1 MTFKSTLLSVLERIL
16 APLLSPI
23 LTYLAL
29 KKMGILGMNQRNAE
43 FIAQY
48 NPRKFYPLVD
58 DKLLTKNLAI
68 KASIAVPELYA
79 VIEIEH
85 QVVHLEK
92 MIAPYSSFVIKPA
105 QGSGGDGIV
114 VIVGRRGP
122 NYKRSDGILM
132 HADELKH
139 HVSNILSG
147 MYSLG
152 GHPDKAMVEY
162 RVEFDPLF
170 REISYQGVP
179 DIRVIVFKGYPVMSM
194 VRLPTRLSSGK
205 ANLHQGAVGVGV
217 NITNGETHF
226 GVWQNH
232 VVEHHTDTGNPISGL
247 QIPDW
252 ERLLTISASCYEL
265 TGLGYIG
272 VDLVLDR
279 DKGPL
284 MLELNA
290 RPGLAIQIANRTGLA
305 PRLALIKKRCAQQ
318 KESIQSRVAFV
329 QKTFVHQPLW

>member
-1 MTFKSTLLSVLERIL
+1 MNINFLSTLLS
-16 APLLSPI
+16 PFT
-23 LTYLAL
+23 TYKRL
-29 KKMGILGMNQRNAE
+29 KKMGILSMNRRNAE

-58 DKLLTKNLAI
+58 DKLRTKSLAL
-68 KASIAVPELYA
+68 KANIAVPELYA
-79 VIEIEH
+79 VIEMEH
-85 QVVHLEK
+85 QVVKLEQ
-92 MIAPYSSFVIKPA
+92 MLAPYSSFVIKPA
-105 QGSGGDGIV
+105 QGSGGDGII
-114 VIVGRRGP
+114 VIMGRRG
-122 NYKRSDGILM
+122 NSYKRSDGVLM
-132 HADELKH
+132 HPDEIKH

-179 DIRVIVFKGYPVMSM
+179 DIRVIVFQGYPVMSM
-194 VRLPTRLSSGK
+194 VRLPTRMSSGK

-217 NITNGETHF
+217 NISTGKTQF

-232 VVEHHTDTGNPISGL
+232 VVEHHTDTGYPVSGL
-247 QIPDW
+247 DIPGW
-252 ERLLTISASCYEL
+252 ERLLSISAGCYEL

-272 VDLVLDR
+272 VDLVLDGQ
-279 DKGPL
+279 KGPL

-305 PRLALIKKRCAQQ
+305 PRLDLIKQRLLSHKEDVAQ
-318 KESIQSRVAFV
+318 RVQFV
-329 QKTFVHQPLW
+329 QEAFAQ

>member
-1 MTFKSTLLSVLERIL
+1 MVTRSQATHFVQRLVNTLLD
-16 APLLSPI
+16 PLL
-23 LTYLAL
+23 TYRAL
-29 KKMGILGMNQRNAE
+29 KQFGILGMNQRNAE
-43 FIAQY
+43 FIAQH
-48 NPRKFYPLVD
+48 NPRKFFPLVD

-68 KASIAVPELYA
+68 NANIAVPELYA
-79 VIEIEH
+79 VIEMEH

-92 MIAPYSSFVIKPA
+92 LLQPFSSFVIKPA
-105 QGSGGDGIV
+105 QGSGGDGII
-114 VIVGRRGP
+114 VIMGRRG
-122 NYKRSDGILM
+122 NSYKRSDGTLM
-132 HADELKH
+132 HPDELKH

-170 REISYQGVP
+170 REISFQGVP

-194 VRLPTRLSSGK
+194 VRLPTQMSSGK

-217 NITNGETHF
+217 KMSTGETHF

-232 VVEHHTDTGNPISGL
+232 TVEHHTDTGNPISGL
-247 QIPDW
+247 KIPLW

-305 PRLALIKKRCAQQ
+305 PRLELIKERLITHPQ
-318 KESIQSRVAFV
+318 ESVDSRVAFV
-329 QKTFVHQPLW
+329 QGNL